1 MPKALLPVANKE
13 VLYYVL
19 ELLEQNNLKDLI
31 VVCIRCLSYLNLF
44 FFLLKFEALRV
55 FVLHQI
61 LWLCL
66 CFVIV
71 VCILKLVIV
80 FVRGFLFSSY
90 FLFEVRSLKVKL
102 QLSV

>member
-1 MPKALLPVANKE
+1 MYVSLVYLIRF
-13 VLYYVL
+13 LY
-19 ELLEQNNLKDLI
+19 
-31 VVCIRCLSYLNLF
+31 SF
-44 FFLLKFEALRV
+44 FFSLLKFEAQVDKFGVISDV
-55 FVLHQI
+55 FVSFTSI
-61 LWLCL
+61 LGL

-90 FLFEVRSLKVKL
+90 FLFEVRLLKVQL